1 MLERAPLGFKF
12 KQIDNIY
19 EKEFNNRVR
28 YLITKLKNDNLIEN
42 VGSDKYSIW
51 K

>member
-19 EKEFNNRVR
+19 EKVSFSNQYCEK
-28 YLITKLKNDNLIEN
+28 I
-42 VGSDKYSIW
+42 
-51 K
+51 